1 MTPIPGTEYSFVNL
15 GDRYAVME
23 RSPGGCWNALYFVLS
38 LQEAVE
44 FADLCR
50 RETAKTL
57 GYFRE
62 RRRNV
67 SPR

>member
-1 MTPIPGTEYSFVNL
+1 MNPVPGTEYSFVNL
-15 GDRYAVME
+15 GDRYAVMG
-23 RSPGGCWNALYFVLS
+23 RSPGGCWEALYFVLS
-38 LQEAVE
+38 MQEAAE

-50 RETAKTL
+50 LETSKTL

-67 SPR
+67 APR